1 MMIGVQN
8 IGAHRPGPL
17 RWLRYAFGRPL
28 PAKYREWVLHD
39 LTVDTWWLRQ
49 LIRSLVQVL
58 PFGIALALLLPV
70 EPWIRITAVLGGM
83 AVGMI
88 YAVAL
93 LPETSESR
101 AIKAG
106 YPRGYIVR
114 VREEAHADERAAAQR
129 RYEQRYRNTGDA

>member
-17 RWLRYAFGRPL
+17 RWLLYAYGRRL
-28 PAKYREWVLHD
+28 PPQYREWVLHD
-39 LTVDTWWLRQ
+39 LTTRTWALRQ
-49 LIRSLVQVL
+49 LLRSLVQVL
-58 PFGIALALLLPV
+58 PFGVALALLLPV

-88 YAVAL
+88 YAVAF
-93 LPETSESR
+93 LPETTESR

-106 YPRGYIVR
+106 YPRGYIVE
-114 VREEAHADERAAAQR
+114 VRDAAHADERAAAQR
-129 RYEQRYRNTGDA
+129 RYEQRYRSHG